1 MDSVKKNFKI
11 TEEKLKYIFDI
22 SFKSEINLMLF
33 EIFPDYYDN
42 KIEAYEVQLEFD
54 FLKEIDPDSDYI
66 FRKINKIMKEISN
79 FLKEYTINSD
89 GRIKTNLPYEI
100 PPPVLFGIDYLYGEK
115 LILKMILRIQVG

>member
-1 MDSVKKNFKI
+1 MNVVQKNIKT

-22 SFKSEINLMLF
+22 SFKSEINLILF
-33 EIFPDYYDN
+33 QIFPDFNDN
-42 KIEAYEVQLEFD
+42 KLEEYEVQLEFD

>member
-1 MDSVKKNFKI
+1 
-11 TEEKLKYIFDI
+11 
-22 SFKSEINLMLF
+22 MLF

-66 FRKINKIMKEISN
+66 FQKINKVMKEIST

-89 GRIKTNLPYEI
+89 GKIEINLPYEI

-115 LILKMILRIQVG
+115 LILKMILRIHVG

>member
-1 MDSVKKNFKI
+1 MNSIKENIKI

-33 EIFPDYYDN
+33 EIFPDFYDN
-42 KIEAYEVQLEFD
+42 NFEAYEVQLEFD

-66 FRKINKIMKEISN
+66 FQKINKIKKEISN

-89 GRIKTNLPYEI
+89 GRIEINLPHEI

-115 LILKMILRIQVG
+115 LILKMILRINLG

>member
-1 MDSVKKNFKI
+1 MDSEKKNFKI

-66 FRKINKIMKEISN
+66 FQKINKVMKEISI

-89 GRIKTNLPYEI
+89 GRIEMNLPYEI

-115 LILKMILRIQVG
+115 LILKMILRIQLG